1 MEKKQDILNVIDNK
15 ISLFFLLKR
24 ICRGES
30 VLRAF
35 LNDRIQHCVIAG
47 KTIDIGGGQ
56 GDDYISFIKRES
68 NTEFQTFDQK
78 SGNMVDFE
86 SDKLPFEDYNFD
98 TVLLLN
104 VMEHIFNYQHLSNE
118 VFRVTK
124 SGGTMIG
131 FTPFLMRYH
140 GDPNDYFRYTGT
152 ALKNILEKSGW
163 SKIKIEPIGM
173 GPFMAAL
180 HQFLR
185 SFPKILR
192 VPLFLLFYGLDKIF
206 VKLRPHA
213 TSQYVLGYYFKTLK

>member
-1 MEKKQDILNVIDNK
+1 MTL
-15 ISLFFLLKR
+15 SFLLKE
-24 ICRGES
+24 IYKGHSVTRGYLNERLS
-30 VLRAF
+30 KEYFEGKVLDLGGGRDSEYLSFVARTQ
-35 LNDRIQHCVIAG
+35 NCQY
-47 KTIDIGGGQ
+47 TIYDNKLGGGQ
-56 GDDYISFIKRES
+56 
-68 NTEFQTFDQK
+68 
-78 SGNMVDFE
+78 VDFE
-86 SDKLPFEDYNFD
+86 KDSLPYSDNSQDHII
-98 TVLLLN
+98 LLN
-104 VMEHIFNYQHLSNE
+104 VLEHIFNYQHLSDE
-118 VFRVTK
+118 IYRITK
-124 SGGTMIG
+124 LEGTLIG
-131 FTPFLMRYH
+131 FVPFLMRYH